1 MAFQFN
7 ALDAAEFTDW
17 FSMDENTLA
26 QRGAARVLVEKCP
39 DIPCRVSLE
48 DAAIGERVLAVNYTH
63 QTANTPYRA
72 SHAIFVREGAQTA
85 RLAANEVPA
94 LLRHRLLSLR
104 AFNASGTMIDA
115 EVVEGTAVEAE
126 LNRMFD
132 NANIEDIH
140 VHFAKPGCFAA
151 RVTRV

>member
-1 MAFQFN
+1 MAFQFH
-7 ALDAAEFTDW
+7 ALDAADFTDW
-17 FSMDENTLA
+17 FSMDEAALA
-26 QRGAARVLVEKCP
+26 TRGAARVLVEKCP

-48 DAAIGERVLAVNYTH
+48 DAAVGERVLAVNYTH

-72 SHAIFVREGAQTA
+72 SHAIFVREGVQTA
-85 RLAANEVPA
+85 QLAANEVPA

-115 EVVEGTAVEAE
+115 EAVEGTAVEAE

-132 NANIEDIH
+132 NANVEDIH